1 MVALFKIKPQNIY
14 RTLCQT
20 VFITKHLRQVHIFS
34 RGLKSAKSDI
44 KVTNWL
50 QFDGLSFSFSG
61 VHTGGFSTVSKTVFV
76 LVLVFVGLFRG
87 LVLQ

>member
-1 MVALFKIKPQNIY
+1 MVFSAEKCRNRKPLDEI
-14 RTLCQT
+14 
-20 VFITKHLRQVHIFS
+20 
-34 RGLKSAKSDI
+34 
-44 KVTNWL
+44 

-87 LVLQ
+87 LLKSVQSNSIMATDGLTKIVFGS